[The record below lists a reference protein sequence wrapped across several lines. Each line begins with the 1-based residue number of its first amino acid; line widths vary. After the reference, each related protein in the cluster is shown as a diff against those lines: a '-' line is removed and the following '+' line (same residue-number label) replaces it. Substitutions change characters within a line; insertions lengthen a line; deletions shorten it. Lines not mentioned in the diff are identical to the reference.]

1 MISPLSPSSSKS
13 VEDYVHRDLLRA
25 FSKLTGLYRS
35 GHLYYQVDVPESQG
49 VYRFLQQ
56 MSQLEPTTS
65 SFNLFDKPLENE
77 IIIVTIRTAC
87 LLTLAVIAETNENFT
102 YANKTYQQVLTELE
116 ILSEEIKKTLATQQT
131 ACTSR
136 TSLSSSMKLGKS
148 SQSLRDLIAEEA
160 SDRLKELKLGTR
172 KCAQCGTR
180 AMTMP
185 KCSRCHRTF
194 YCKVECQRTHFPTH
208 KLSCSQAPMSAS
220 SSSSSSSA
228 TPTLPVIATTST
240 TTATTTAIPTST
252 SVPTS
257 EITPTMEVEDD
268 NESTTTT
275 NSATSS
281 STTSPSNSKTRGTKK
296 KSKRKSGRNRK

>member
-1 MISPLSPSSSKS
+1 
-13 VEDYVHRDLLRA
+13 
-25 FSKLTGLYRS
+25 
-35 GHLYYQVDVPESQG
+35 
-49 VYRFLQQ
+49 
-56 MSQLEPTTS
+56 MSQLEPTS

-87 LLTLAVIAETNENFT
+87 LLTLAVIAESNENFT
-102 YANKTYQQVLTELE
+102 YANKTFQQVLTELE
-116 ILSEEIKKTLATQQT
+116 ILSEEIKKTLATQQQA

-194 YCKVECQRTHFPTH
+194 YCKVECQRTHFPIH
-208 KLSCSQAPMSAS
+208 KLSCSQIPMSTS
-220 SSSSSSSA
+220 SSSSSSSSSI
-228 TPTLPVIATTST
+228 PTLPVVPTTSTST
-240 TTATTTAIPTST
+240 TTAATSTST
-252 SVPTS
+252 SVPS

-268 NESTTTT
+268 ESTVTT

-281 STTSPSNSKTRGTKK
+281 STTSPSNNKTRGAKK